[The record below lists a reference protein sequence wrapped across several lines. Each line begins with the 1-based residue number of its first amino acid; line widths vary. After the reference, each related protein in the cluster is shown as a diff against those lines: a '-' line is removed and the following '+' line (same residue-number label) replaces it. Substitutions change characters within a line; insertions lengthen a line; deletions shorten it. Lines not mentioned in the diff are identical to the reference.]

1 LKKPVLSVVIK
12 STPMESILASPQH
25 AFAPSRSAAE
35 IEELLRDVRPWL
47 YRLALAITAHPD
59 LAEDAAQE
67 ALLRA
72 TKSVRTLQRADEPKA
87 WLRKTTVRCA
97 LTAISRVRPPASGD
111 QLVQDDPT
119 EALAVRQ
126 TLNRLELNDRV
137 ILALAHF
144 EELSYAEIASAL
156 EIPIGTVGS
165 RLFAAREAFRKE
177 WRK

>member
-1 LKKPVLSVVIK
+1 
-12 STPMESILASPQH
+12 MESILASSQQD
-25 AFAPSRSAAE
+25 FVPSRTAAE

-47 YRLALAITAHPD
+47 YRLALAITAQPD

-72 TKSVRTLQRADEPKA
+72 TRSVRALQRADEPKA

-97 LTAISRVRPPASGD
+97 LTALSKVRPAFTGEK
-111 QLVQDDPT
+111 VVADDPT
-119 EALAVRQ
+119 EALAVRE
-126 TLNRLELNDRV
+126 TLGRLEINDRV

-156 EIPIGTVGS
+156 EIPVGTVGS